1 MKKRV
6 ITTTLAA
13 GFILVFAAEAHAD
26 TINGHHVTRLSE
38 SRAVDDKGDRW
49 SKDGNVWFND
59 ETREYGKIVS
69 DSLESIQGSS
79 YYPELKEPDSDKP
92 NELVQIQVQDEG
104 TSVHQQMLT
113 TVGTTE
119 SKSNQTNESTVESQT
134 GMTVG
139 ATVEQPTTT
148 DPTLG
153 TTTIKKGAVPTTTE
167 ATQPEEDTR
176 MAGTTKTR
184 SNQTNES
191 TIESQTGMTVGATV
205 EQPTTTDPTLGTT
218 TITKEAV
225 PTTTEATQPEE
236 DTRMAGTTKTRS
248 NQTNESTI
256 ESQTG
261 MTVEATVEQ
270 PTTTDPT
277 LGTTTITKEAVPTTT
292 EATQPEE
299 DTRMA
304 GTTKTRSNQT
314 NESTI
319 ESQTGMTVEA
329 TVEQPT
335 TTDPTLGTT
344 TIKKGAVPTTTE
356 ATKSEEDTRIAETS
370 GKGSNRT
377 NGSTSKEKTKTDVVA
392 KPVRFLSSAKKSVPM
407 RAIKKDTAFSNI
419 LSKNNG
425 HTFPKTGEST
435 LFSNILQAV
444 GFLVISVLGVVSIR
458 VKKTKN

>member
-134 GMTVG
+134 GMTV
-139 ATVEQPTTT
+139 
-148 DPTLG
+148 
-153 TTTIKKGAVPTTTE
+153 
-167 ATQPEEDTR
+167 
-176 MAGTTKTR
+176 
-184 SNQTNES
+184 
-191 TIESQTGMTVGATV
+191 
-205 EQPTTTDPTLGTT
+205 
-218 TITKEAV
+218 
-225 PTTTEATQPEE
+225 
-236 DTRMAGTTKTRS
+236 
-248 NQTNESTI
+248 
-256 ESQTG
+256 
-261 MTVEATVEQ
+261 EATVEQ

-277 LGTTTITKEAVPTTT
+277 LGTTTITKEAVPT
-292 EATQPEE
+292 
-299 DTRMA
+299 
-304 GTTKTRSNQT
+304 K
-314 NESTI
+314 
-319 ESQTGMTVEA
+319 
-329 TVEQPT
+329 
-335 TTDPTLGTT
+335 
-344 TIKKGAVPTTTE
+344 TE

-377 NGSTSKEKTKTDVVA
+377 NESTSKEKTKTDVVA

>member
-119 SKSNQTNESTVESQT
+119 SK
-134 GMTVG
+134 
-139 ATVEQPTTT
+139 
-148 DPTLG
+148 
-153 TTTIKKGAVPTTTE
+153 
-167 ATQPEEDTR
+167 
-176 MAGTTKTR
+176 
-184 SNQTNES
+184 
-191 TIESQTGMTVGATV
+191 
-205 EQPTTTDPTLGTT
+205 
-218 TITKEAV
+218 
-225 PTTTEATQPEE
+225 
-236 DTRMAGTTKTRS
+236 S

>member
-113 TVGTTE
+113 TAGTTE
-119 SKSNQTNESTVESQT
+119 SK
-134 GMTVG
+134 
-139 ATVEQPTTT
+139 
-148 DPTLG
+148 
-153 TTTIKKGAVPTTTE
+153 
-167 ATQPEEDTR
+167 
-176 MAGTTKTR
+176 

-191 TIESQTGMTVGATV
+191 TIESQTGMTVEATV

-225 PTTTEATQPEE
+225 PTKTEATQPEE

-270 PTTTDPT
+270 PTT
-277 LGTTTITKEAVPTTT
+277 
-292 EATQPEE
+292 
-299 DTRMA
+299 
-304 GTTKTRSNQT
+304 
-314 NESTI
+314 
-319 ESQTGMTVEA
+319 
-329 TVEQPT
+329 
-335 TTDPTLGTT
+335 
-344 TIKKGAVPTTTE
+344 
-356 ATKSEEDTRIAETS
+356 
-370 GKGSNRT
+370 
-377 NGSTSKEKTKTDVVA
+377 
-392 KPVRFLSSAKKSVPM
+392 
-407 RAIKKDTAFSNI
+407 
-419 LSKNNG
+419 
-425 HTFPKTGEST
+425 
-435 LFSNILQAV
+435 
-444 GFLVISVLGVVSIR
+444 
-458 VKKTKN
+458 

>member
-13 GFILVFAAEAHAD
+13 GFILVFVAEAHAD

-38 SRAVDDKGDRW
+38 SRAVDDTGDRW

-69 DSLESIQGSS
+69 DSLESLQDSS
-79 YYPELKEPDSDKP
+79 YYPEIKETDSDKP
-92 NELVQIQVQDEG
+92 NEVVQIQVQDEG
-104 TSVHQQMLT
+104 ISVHQQTLT
-113 TVGTTE
+113 TAGSTE
-119 SKSNQTNESTVESQT
+119 SKSNQTNDSTIESQT

-139 ATVEQPTTT
+139 STVEQPTT

-153 TTTIKKGAVPTTTE
+153 TTTIKKEAVPTKTE
-167 ATQPEEDTR
+167 ATQLEEDTR
-176 MAGTTKTR
+176 MTGTT
-184 SNQTNES
+184 E
-191 TIESQTGMTVGATV
+191 
-205 EQPTTTDPTLGTT
+205 
-218 TITKEAV
+218 
-225 PTTTEATQPEE
+225 
-236 DTRMAGTTKTRS
+236 
-248 NQTNESTI
+248 
-256 ESQTG
+256 
-261 MTVEATVEQ
+261 
-270 PTTTDPT
+270 
-277 LGTTTITKEAVPTTT
+277 
-292 EATQPEE
+292 
-299 DTRMA
+299 
-304 GTTKTRSNQT
+304 TRSNQT

-344 TIKKGAVPTTTE
+344 TIKKGAVPTKTE
-356 ATKSEEDTRIAETS
+356 ATKPEKDTRIAETS

-377 NGSTSKEKTKTDVVA
+377 NGSTSKEKTKKDVVA
-392 KPVRFLSSAKKSVPM
+392 EPVSFLSSAEKSVPM